1 LEVHQFGLNDIW
13 RPETPTERKR
23 ITMLSAEIL
32 KVLVCPE
39 THLELSLAD
48 ADLLGRLNGAI
59 SAGRLTNKAGQP
71 VKNKLDAALV
81 RTDGAVAYAVVDEI
95 PMMLID
101 EGIPLDQPAL
111 KS

>member
-1 LEVHQFGLNDIW
+1 
-13 RPETPTERKR
+13 
-23 ITMLSAEIL
+23 MLSAELL

-48 ADLLGRLNGAI
+48 HAVLGRLNQAI
-59 SAGRLTNKAGQP
+59 AAGRLTNKAGQP
-71 VKNKLDAALV
+71 VKQQLDAALI
-81 RTDGAVAYAVVDEI
+81 RTDGMVAYAVVDEI
-95 PMMLID
+95 PMMLVD

>member
-1 LEVHQFGLNDIW
+1 
-13 RPETPTERKR
+13 
-23 ITMLSAEIL
+23 MLSAELL

-48 ADLLGRLNGAI
+48 PAVLGRLNQAI
-59 SAGRLTNKAGQP
+59 ASGQLTNKAGQP
-71 VKNKLDAALV
+71 VKQKLDAALL

-95 PMMLID
+95 PMMLVD